1 MGSHPDSLTGTAVGR
16 LGEWETCKGELP
28 LPPVTPSHLLAP
40 FLPQP
45 ALWILSKH
53 RAARNASLHIHHD
66 VKYADQTT
74 ATS

>member
-28 LPPVTPSHLLAP
+28 LPPVIPSHLLAS

-45 ALWILSKH
+45 ALWIFTHALY
-53 RAARNASLHIHHD
+53 IHHD
-66 VKYADQTT
+66 VKYANQTT